1 MASNERVVEF
11 AVKARDEYSKV
22 LKNIEQQQTKLSAA
36 AQASNRRNVLGVAE
50 NDLQA
55 SLDNYKRLTSEV
67 ARYQAALDKGRQS
80 GSLAA
85 SEMKELADTIALTR
99 SRSREAID
107 VFNQHRQALN
117 QMQGGATTGYAAFNR
132 LAISLEKGAA
142 ASQAAAAAAA
152 SQAAAEQ
159 KAAGEAARKA
169 DIQARLNSTAQ
180 SGYGNWVRY
189 IDAVNRNRAAE
200 EKAASVAALKAQIQA
215 RLNSTAESGYGTWI
229 RYVEATN
236 REATASS
243 NATAQLVKLS
253 SASNTAA
260 RAQDTLKKKVDGTN
274 ASLNRQGGKNLAAGV
289 AGAKGE
295 AQSVDV
301 FGLKPYQLT
310 NLGYQ
315 VNDVISGLAMGQRPL
330 QILAQQ
336 AGQFAQ
342 IWPNVMVSLARSIPI
357 IAGVT
362 AVLAPFIGA
371 ALRLKSAAES
381 LDIFN
386 KELALSADG
395 SRYSAQEL
403 VKITDQMGEFGI
415 ATDKARSLVKQFIHD
430 GVDQKD
436 FAPLAQMAE
445 RLSAITGEGVVDA
458 GKRLSTAFSG
468 TIDNVRDLDKE
479 LNFLTADQYAQIE
492 AMAKA
497 GNTANALALAQDIL
511 AGKLA
516 NTAGK
521 TSSWSEAATSAGKAW
536 SALLDIIEKSGLL
549 NVVSKQL
556 DQFGDDLNNAAKD
569 ALRNV
574 KQLKGFVGTITGSVD
589 TSDLDA
595 VKAKLAEIN
604 GVLAEQAALLDKGQ
618 KVYADMGALEAQR
631 AALADIVQKRQDELQ
646 AIKEGSAEQK
656 AAADRTEADK
666 KARLDIQAIIDKQGK
681 ALTDETRQAQLTN
694 RERYIE
700 GELLKA
706 KNSALEEAK
715 RLNQDILGLTAEQTN
730 QIRAQAGM
738 AYDST
743 HPNYEAQYVAQRNSG
758 SASAQ
763 QMSDIVKFATI
774 IADQL
779 KVDVKD
785 ILTAISYETGGTFNP
800 SIVGGAGN
808 NYEGLIQ
815 FGPGARAR
823 YGVGKDSSIEAQ
835 MSAAGKYLTDA
846 GVRAG
851 DGLLQIYAAI
861 NAGNA
866 KNINA
871 SDEKNGGAPGTVL
884 DKVSGQMGDHQAKA
898 EAILAAYKGIS
909 EQAKAQ
915 ADYNKDFKA
924 RTDAAAAELEAKT
937 KVTRQA
943 AINKAVVDETN
954 KATKAG
960 VELTQQQLDLIK
972 QQAGAEFDRAHAN
985 DAVNQLVA
993 QRTALFQSLQIAQ
1006 AAGDQGKVASAI
1018 DQIGQVEEKLKDAI
1032 PAAIAFW
1039 QAIGGTGA
1047 DQEIAKL
1054 KAIEEGIGQT
1064 LQKIDKQ
1071 FLPQAQQLNEQLAD
1085 IGGNAFSAFA
1095 QALANGENAAQAFF
1109 NALLQGIADFLI
1121 EIGKAIV
1128 KQALFNALSGGA
1140 GAGGSGGL
1148 GGSIAGWITSLFH
1161 EGGVIGAPS
1170 ASGARMVNPAIFANA
1185 QRHHTGGVIGLK
1197 ANEVPIIGLRGEE
1210 MLTEDDP
1217 RHVKNGGGRGQALN
1231 VKNVNLFDP
1240 ADVLEQ
1246 ALASVAGERIILNHM
1261 TRNAR
1266 KISAALNNG

>member
-22 LKNIEQQQTKLSAA
+22 LKNIEQQQNKLSAA
-36 AQASNRRNVLGVAE
+36 AQASNRKAVLGAAKS
-50 NDLQA
+50 DIDSA
-55 SLDNYKRLTSEV
+55 AADYKRLTADI
-67 ARYQAALDKGRQS
+67 ARYNAALEDGRKS
-80 GSLAA
+80 GKLNA
-85 SEMKELADTIALTR
+85 SAQQEIAETIALTR
-99 SRSREAID
+99 KRSLEAID
-107 VFNQHRQALN
+107 ALN
-117 QMQGGATTGYAAFNR
+117 KHRTALAALNGEAGKNGYAAFNR
-132 LAISLEKGAA
+132 MATAMEKGA
-142 ASQAAAAAAA
+142 
-152 SQAAAEQ
+152 
-159 KAAGEAARKA
+159 
-169 DIQARLNSTAQ
+169 
-180 SGYGNWVRY
+180 
-189 IDAVNRNRAAE
+189 
-200 EKAASVAALKAQIQA
+200 VAATQENAALGAQATQ
-215 RLNSTAESGYGTWI
+215 LSKVTA
-229 RYVEATN
+229 AT
-236 REATASS
+236 
-243 NATAQLVKLS
+243 
-253 SASNTAA
+253 NTAA
-260 RAQDTLKKKVDGTN
+260 RAQDTLAKKQKALRNST
-274 ASLNRQGGKNLAAGV
+274 SLSP
-289 AGAKGE
+289 AKGE

-315 VNDVISGLAMGQRPL
+315 VNDVISGLAMGQKPL
-330 QILAQQ
+330 QVLAQQ

-371 ALRLKSAAES
+371 ALRLKTAADS
-381 LDIFN
+381 LEIFN

-468 TIDNVRDLDKE
+468 TIGNVRDLDKE

-492 AMAKA
+492 VMAKA

-516 NTAGK
+516 NTASK

-549 NVVSKQL
+549 DVVSKQL

-574 KQLKGFVGTITGSVD
+574 KQLKSFVGTITGNVD

-595 VKAKLAEIN
+595 VKAKLDEIN
-604 GVLAEQAALLDKGQ
+604 TTLAAQKALLEAGQ
-618 KVYADMGALEAQR
+618 TVYADMGALEAQR
-631 AALADIVQKRQDELQ
+631 AALADIVLKRQDELQ
-646 AIKEGSAEQK
+646 AIKDGAAEQK
-656 AAADRTEADK
+656 AASDQTEADK

-743 HPNYEAQYVAQRNSG
+743 HKNYEAQYVAQRNSG

-763 QMSDIVKFATI
+763 QMGDIVKFATI

-800 SIVGGAGN
+800 AIRGGAGN
-808 NYEGLIQ
+808 RYVGLFQ
-815 FGPGARAR
+815 ASPDVQAK
-823 YGVGKDSSIEAQ
+823 YGIDQASSVQAQLEA
-835 MSAAGKYLTDA
+835 MAKYLTAA
-846 GVRAG
+846 GVKAG

-871 SDEKNGGAPGTVL
+871 SDEKNGGMPGTVL
-884 DKVSGQMGDHQAKA
+884 DKVSQQMGDHQANA
-898 EAILAAYKGIS
+898 EGLLAAYKGIS
-909 EQAKAQ
+909 EQTKIQ

-924 RTDAAAAELEAKT
+924 RTDAAQAELEAKT
-937 KVTRQA
+937 KVTREA
-943 AINKAVVDETN
+943 AINKAVIDETN

-960 VELTQQQLDLIK
+960 VELTQQQLDLVK

-1006 AAGDQGKVASAI
+1006 AAGDQGKVASTI
-1018 DQIGQVEEKLKDAI
+1018 DQIGLVEEKLKEAI

-1054 KAIEEGIGQT
+1054 QAIQEGIGQT

-1071 FLPQAQQLNEQLAD
+1071 FLPQAQQINEQLAD

-1185 QRHHTGGVIGLK
+1185 QRHHTGGMIGLK
-1197 ANEVPIIGLRGEE
+1197 ANEVPVIGLRGEE
-1210 MLTEDDP
+1210 VLTEDDP
-1217 RHVKNGGGRGQALN
+1217 RHAKNGGGRGQALN

>member
-22 LKNIEQQQTKLSAA
+22 LKNIEQQQSKLSAA
-36 AQASNRRNVLGVAE
+36 AQASNRRAVLGVAE

-55 SLDNYKRLTSEV
+55 AVDNYKRLTSEV

-99 SRSREAID
+99 SRSREAVDAI
-107 VFNQHRQALN
+107 NQHRQALN

-132 LAISLEKGAA
+132 LATSLEKGAA
-142 ASQAAAAAAA
+142 ASQNAAAAAA

-169 DIQARLNSTAQ
+169 DIQARLNSTAE

-229 RYVEATN
+229 RYIEAAN

-260 RAQDTLKKKVDGTN
+260 RAQDTLKKKVDGTS
-274 ASLNRQGGKNLAAGV
+274 ASLNKQGGRNPAAG
-289 AGAKGE
+289 AANAKGE

-315 VNDVISGLAMGQRPL
+315 VNDVVSGLAMGQRPL

-371 ALRLKSAAES
+371 ALRLKTAADS
-381 LDIFN
+381 LEIFN

-403 VKITDQMGEFGI
+403 VKITDRMGDFGI
-415 ATDKARSLVKQFIHD
+415 ATDKARALVKQFIHD
-430 GVDQKD
+430 DVDQKD

-445 RLSAITGEGVVDA
+445 RLSAITGDDVVDA

-468 TIDNVRDLDKE
+468 TVDSVRDLDKE
-479 LNFLTADQYAQIE
+479 LNFLTASQYAQIE

-497 GNTANALALAQDIL
+497 GNTAGALGLAQDIL

-516 NTAGK
+516 ASAGQ
-521 TSSWSEAATSAGKAW
+521 TSSWANAATAAGKAW
-536 SALLDIIEKSGLL
+536 SGLLDIIEKSGLL
-549 NVVSKQL
+549 GVIAKQL
-556 DQFGDDLNNAAKD
+556 DQTGKDFENAAND
-569 ALRNV
+569 LVRNV
-574 KQLKGFVGTITGSVD
+574 KQIKGAISTLTGNVD

-604 GVLAEQAALLDKGQ
+604 TTLTEQKALLENNQ
-618 KVYADMGALEAQR
+618 TVYADMGALEAQR
-631 AALADIVQKRQDELQ
+631 ALLADIVLQRQDELQ
-646 AIKEGSAEQK
+646 AIKEGAAEQK
-656 AAADRTEADK
+656 AASEQTEADK

-681 ALTDETRQAQLTN
+681 SLTDETRQAQLTN

-758 SASAQ
+758 GASAQ
-763 QMSDIVKFATI
+763 QMGDIVKFATI

-785 ILTAISYETGGTFNP
+785 ILTAISFETGGTFNP
-800 SIVGGAGN
+800 SIRGGAGN
-808 NYEGLIQ
+808 KYVGLFQ
-815 FGPGARAR
+815 AGPAVQQK
-823 YGVGKDSSIEAQ
+823 YGIDQNSSIPAQ
-835 MSAAGKYLTDA
+835 FDALMKYLIAAGVKQ
-846 GVRAG
+846 G
-851 DGLLQIYAAI
+851 DGLTQIYAAI

-866 KNINA
+866 KNIYA
-871 SDEKNGGAPGTVL
+871 SDEKNGGTPGTVL
-884 DKVSGQMGDHQAKA
+884 DKVSQQMGDHQAKA
-898 EAILAAYKGIS
+898 EGILAAYRGIS
-909 EQAKAQ
+909 EQAKTTAE
-915 ADYNKDFKA
+915 YEKDFKA
-924 RTDAAAAELEAKT
+924 RTDAAQAELEAKT
-937 KVTRQA
+937 KVTRA
-943 AINKAVVDETN
+943 AAVNKAVVDETN

-960 VELTQQQLDLIK
+960 VELSKQQLDLVK

-985 DAVNQLVA
+985 DQVNQLVS

-1006 AAGDQGKVASAI
+1006 AVGDQGKVASTI
-1018 DQIGQVEEKLKDAI
+1018 DLISQVEEKLKSAI

-1054 KAIEEGIGQT
+1054 QAIQEGIGQT

-1071 FLPQAQQLNEQLAD
+1071 FLPSAQQINEELAD

-1095 QALANGENAAQAFF
+1095 QALANGENAAHAFF
-1109 NALLQGIADFLI
+1109 DALKQGIADFLI
-1121 EIGKAIV
+1121 EIGKAII
-1128 KQALFNALSGGA
+1128 KQALFNAISGGA
-1140 GAGGSGGL
+1140 GAGGSGGV
-1148 GGSIAGWITSLFH
+1148 GSSIAGWITSLFH
-1161 EGGVIGAPS
+1161 EGGVIGSSS

-1185 QRHHTGGVIGLK
+1185 ARHHGGGIMGLK
-1197 ANEVPIIGLRGEE
+1197 SNEVPIVGLRGEE
-1210 MLTEDDP
+1210 VLTEDDP
-1217 RHVKNGGGRGQALN
+1217 RHVKNGGGRGQASNTKVVN
-1231 VKNVNLFDP
+1231 VFDP
-1240 ADVLEQ
+1240 ADVLEA
-1246 ALASVAGERIILNHM
+1246 ALQGVAGERIIMNYM
-1261 TRNAR
+1261 TRNSR
-1266 KISAALNNG
+1266 KLSQALNGG

>member
-1 MASNERVVEF
+1 MASRERVVEF

-22 LKNIEQQQTKLSAA
+22 LKNIEQQQNKLSAA
-36 AQASNRRNVLGVAE
+36 AQAANRRAVLGVAKGE
-50 NDLQA
+50 IDDAVTNYQRLVKEVERYRDVQA
-55 SLDNYKRLTSEV
+55 N
-67 ARYQAALDKGRQS
+67 AAKTGALS
-80 GSLAA
+80 SA
-85 SEMKELADTIALTR
+85 EMRELGDTIKLVRDRARDAAETL
-99 SRSREAID
+99 
-107 VFNQHRQALN
+107 NQKRTALN
-117 QMQGGATTGYAAFNR
+117 ALNGTATTGYAAFNR
-132 LAISLEKGAA
+132 LASSMEKGAISATEENAALATTATQLNKVTA
-142 ASQAAAAAAA
+142 AS
-152 SQAAAEQ
+152 
-159 KAAGEAARKA
+159 KA
-169 DIQARLNSTAQ
+169 T
-180 SGYGNWVRY
+180 
-189 IDAVNRNRAAE
+189 
-200 EKAASVAALKAQIQA
+200 
-215 RLNSTAESGYGTWI
+215 
-229 RYVEATN
+229 
-236 REATASS
+236 
-243 NATAQLVKLS
+243 ATAQDV
-253 SASNTAA
+253 
-260 RAQDTLKKKVDGTN
+260 LKKKNDALRNST
-274 ASLNRQGGKNLAAGV
+274 SLTPGN
-289 AGAKGE
+289 AKGE
-295 AQSVDV
+295 NQSVDV

-315 VNDVISGLAMGQRPL
+315 VNDVISGLASGQKPL

-357 IAGVT
+357 IAGV
-362 AVLAPFIGA
+362 AVVLAPFVA
-371 ALRLKSAAES
+371 TVLRLKTAADS
-381 LDIFN
+381 LEIFN

-403 VKITDQMGEFGI
+403 VKITEKMGDFGI
-415 ATDKARSLVKQFIHD
+415 ATNKARDLVKQFIRD

-445 RLSAITGEGVVDA
+445 RLSAITGDNVVDS

-468 TIDNVRDLDKE
+468 TVDSVRDLDKE
-479 LNFLTADQYAQIE
+479 LNFLTASQYAQIE

-497 GNTANALALAQDIL
+497 GNTTGALSLAQDIL

-516 NTAGK
+516 AGVGQA
-521 TSSWSEAATSAGKAW
+521 SSWANAVTAAGKAW
-536 SALLDIIEKSGLL
+536 DGLLDIIEKSGLL
-549 NVVSKQL
+549 
-556 DQFGDDLNNAAKD
+556 DLVNKELEREGRDFEKLAKEIQGY
-569 ALRNV
+569 V
-574 KQLKGFVGTITGSVD
+574 KGIGGAIDTLSGNVD
-589 TSDLDA
+589 TSNLDA

-604 GVLAEQAALLDKGQ
+604 GQLAEQKALLDAGQ
-618 KVYADMGALEAQR
+618 TVYADMGALEAQR

-646 AIKEGSAEQK
+646 AIKDGNVEQK

-715 RLNQDILGLTAEQTN
+715 RLNQDILGLTSEQTK
-730 QIRAQAGM
+730 QIRDQAGM

-758 SASAQ
+758 GASAQ
-763 QMSDIVKFATI
+763 QMGDIVKFATI

-779 KVDVKD
+779 KVNVKD
-785 ILTAISYETGGTFNP
+785 ILTAISFETMGTFNP
-800 SIVGGAGN
+800 SIRGGAGN
-808 NYEGLIQ
+808 NYVGLFQ
-815 FGPGARAR
+815 AGPGAQQK
-823 YGVGKDSSIEAQ
+823 YGIDQNSSIQAQLEA
-835 MSAAGKYLTDA
+835 MAKYLTDA
-846 GVRAG
+846 GVKAG

-871 SDEKNGGAPGTVL
+871 SDEKNGGTPGTVL

-909 EQAKAQ
+909 EQAKIE

-924 RTDAAAAELEAKT
+924 RTDAAQAELEAKT
-937 KVTRQA
+937 QVTRQA

-954 KATKAG
+954 RATKAG
-960 VELTQQQLDLIK
+960 VTLSQQQLDLIK

-985 DAVNQLVA
+985 DQVNQLVA
-993 QRTALFQSLQIAQ
+993 TRTALFQSLQIAQ
-1006 AAGDQGKVASAI
+1006 AAGDQGKVASTI
-1018 DQIGQVEEKLKDAI
+1018 DQIGQVEEKLKAAI

-1054 KAIEEGIGQT
+1054 RAIQEGIGQT
-1064 LQKIDKQ
+1064 LQKLDKQ

-1095 QALANGENAAQAFF
+1095 QAIANGENAAQAFF
-1109 NALLQGIADFLI
+1109 NALKQGIADFLI
-1121 EIGKAIV
+1121 EIGKAII
-1128 KQALFNALSGGA
+1128 KQALFNAISGGA

-1161 EGGVIGAPS
+1161 EGGMIGS
-1170 ASGARMVNPAIFANA
+1170 DSSSGARMVNPAVFANA
-1185 QRHHTGGVIGLK
+1185 QRHHGGGIMGLK
-1197 ANEVPIIGLRGEE
+1197 SNEVPIIGLRGEE
-1210 MLTEDDP
+1210 VLTEDDP
-1217 RHVKNGGGRGQALN
+1217 RHAKNGGGRGQALN

-1246 ALASVAGERIILNHM
+1246 ALQSVAGERIILNHM

-1266 KISAALNNG
+1266 KISAALQSG